1 MLEIP
6 VTPIGPKWAVFA
18 TRREATPIFND
29 LEKLEI
35 RTVGVARALNVN
47 DLWRLRGAGWRIDV
61 VWDDPT
67 PAEVAAELADAD
79 PTNPENLAIPPAGT
93 AGLWDNPA
101 GYVMY
106 ALLPSG
112 DVAIKRV
119 LVAEPSRRKGLGTA
133 LIRQAIKYAVDCNA
147 KEVSCRVPVSN
158 VELCGLMRSCLF
170 RFPQRL
176 ANQPFDYHQFTRSLS
191 LRVPGDC

>member
-1 MLEIP
+1 MLQIP
-6 VTPIGPKWAVFA
+6 ITPIGPKWTVFS
-18 TRREATPIFND
+18 TRRESTPIFND

-61 VWDDPT
+61 VWDEPT

-101 GYVMY
+101 GYVIY
-106 ALLPSG
+106 ALLQSG
-112 DVAIKRV
+112 AVVIKRV

-147 KEVSCRVPVSN
+147 KEVSCQVPESN
-158 VELCGLMRSCLF
+158 QELCELLRSCLF
-170 RFPQRL
+170 RVPQRL
-176 ANQPFDYHQFTRSLS
+176 DVAYPFHQVTRSLS